1 MEGHYLRKHI
11 GLMERFLLLLI
22 FTFVIGHYVFGVNV
36 TRICGTSMASTFND
50 GDYVFVTAVRDGASL
65 QRGDIITFY
74 PDCANDVLYI
84 KRVIGLPGET
94 IEAVSNSVFVDG
106 EEVSFWHGT
115 GTWGPITI
123 PEDAV
128 FVLGDNRAVSNDSR
142 LFGCVPFKQICSKI
156 LGDCRRK

>member
-1 MEGHYLRKHI
+1 MKSRTSW
-11 GLMERFLLLLI
+11 MERVLFVWLLVLI
-22 FTFVIGHYVFGVNV
+22 VGHGVLGLG
-36 TRICGTSMASTFND
+36 IAKISGSSMASTFED
-50 GDYVFVTAVRDGASL
+50 GDYVFLAAVHDYTSL
-65 QRGDIITFY
+65 QRGDVITFY
-74 PDCANDVLYI
+74 PETGDKRIFI
-84 KRVIGLPGET
+84 KRIVGLPGET
-94 IEAVSNSVFVDG
+94 IEADDNSVLANGV
-106 EEVSFWHGT
+106 EVSFWHGT